1 MQKYI
6 CDISAKSGIMGAKE
20 AETLMPNKTFDNL
33 PDEKKEAVIEAALKE
48 FTVHDFDSASLNDI
62 ITEIGIAKGSFY
74 RYFNNKKDLYDY
86 LIEYGLE
93 KKFNYVSKVI
103 NSADDLFD
111 FILNITNSYIK
122 FSIENIPLAAFMLKA
137 SLSDAVVRD
146 SYLFLK
152 DGKKVLMDKIILSQ
166 QKGVLSSRFSVDF
179 IYFCIME
186 LLLESSNYIK
196 ENYFGGKEFQEQ
208 LPKTLP
214 ENQKI
219 DHDIGDF
226 YHQLVSFLR
235 NGLCQ

>member
-1 MQKYI
+1 
-6 CDISAKSGIMGAKE
+6 
-20 AETLMPNKTFDNL
+20 MPNKTFDNL

-86 LIEYGLE
+86 LIAYGLE

-103 NSADDLFD
+103 NPADDLFD
-111 FILNITNSYIK
+111 FILNITSSYIK

-137 SLSDAVVRD
+137 SLSDPVVRD

-152 DGKKVLMDKIILSQ
+152 DGKKVLMDKIISSQ

-196 ENYFGGKEFQEQ
+196 ENYFGGKEFQEH
-208 LPKTLP
+208 LPETLP

-219 DHDIGDF
+219 DHDIRDF
-226 YHQLVSFLR
+226 YQQLVLFLK
-235 NGLCQ
+235 NGFCQ

>member
-1 MQKYI
+1 MQNYI
-6 CDISAKSGIMGAKE
+6 CDKRAKSGIMGEKE
-20 AETLMPNKTFDNL
+20 ADTLMPNKTFDNL
-33 PDEKKEAVIEAALKE
+33 SDEKKEAVIEAALKE

-86 LIEYGLE
+86 LIAYGLE
-93 KKFNYVSKVI
+93 KKFNYVSKII

-111 FILNITNSYIK
+111 FILNITSSYIK

-137 SLSDAVVRD
+137 SLSDPVVRD

-152 DGKKVLMDKIILSQ
+152 DGKKVLMDKIISSQ

-196 ENYFGGKEFQEQ
+196 ENYFGGKKFQEH

-219 DHDIGDF
+219 DHDIRDF
-226 YHQLVSFLR
+226 YQQLVLFLK
-235 NGLCQ
+235 NGFCQ